1 MLGGMEPRLT
11 RAAPYF
17 LVPDVAA
24 AADYYQRTLGFR
36 PDYVAAPEFAI
47 VSRDGLAV
55 MFRRAPGPIVP
66 NEAQGGTWDAFFWV
80 EGVRELHAELTARGA
95 VVVYGPVV
103 QESYHMLEFA
113 VRDRDGYVLG
123 FGEPVK

>member
-1 MLGGMEPRLT
+1 MPLLRS
-11 RAAPYF
+11 APYL

-24 AADYYQRTLGFR
+24 AAAYYGEVLGFR
-36 PDYVAAPEFAI
+36 TDYLAAPEFAI
-47 VSRDGLAV
+47 VARDGLAV

-80 EGVRELHAELTARGA
+80 EGLRALHAELSAKGA
-95 VVVYGPVV
+95 VVVYGPLL

-113 VRDRDGYVLG
+113 IRDRDGYVLG
-123 FGEPVK
+123 FGERAS